1 MPGKVFLVGAGPGD
15 PELLTLK
22 ALKVLHNA
30 DVVLHDDLVSAEIL
44 KLVPSSAQV
53 ENIGK
58 RCGRK
63 GITQQEINQLL
74 VNYALLD
81 RRIVRLKGGDPL
93 IFGRAGEEIEA
104 LRDAHIEFEI
114 IPGITAALGAAAAAQ
129 IPLTHRDASSALV
142 LITNHQ
148 ANHPST
154 RGKSDWPAHLPTNAT
169 IVVYM
174 PGYGYE
180 VTAQKIIQSGLD
192 AATPCAIISH
202 ATGEDQQVYQTTI
215 QDLPNSPQLQAPTL
229 LVVGEVVRYASDSVL
244 LQFSLPLSVTAS
256 VEPEFRFE
264 NLQNQESA
272 E

>member
-1 MPGKVFLVGAGPGD
+1 MSGKVFLVGAGPGD

-22 ALKVLHNA
+22 ALKVLRNA

-44 KLVPSSAQV
+44 KLIPATAQI

-63 GITQQEINQLL
+63 GITQQEINSLL
-74 VNYALLD
+74 VNFALLD
-81 RRIVRLKGGDPL
+81 RQVVRLKGGDPL
-93 IFGRAGEEIEA
+93 IFGRAGEEMEA
-104 LRDAHIEFEI
+104 LRNAHIEFEI
-114 IPGITAALGAAAAAQ
+114 VPGITAALGAAAAVQ
-129 IPLTHRDASSALV
+129 LPLTHRDSSSALL

-148 ANHPST
+148 AKN
-154 RGKSDWPAHLPTNAT
+154 GKSNWPSHLPNNTT

-174 PGYGYE
+174 PGYGYA
-180 VTAQKIIQSGLD
+180 VTSQKLIQSGLD

-215 QDLPNSPQLQAPTL
+215 QNLPGSPHLPAPTL
-229 LVVGEVVRYASDSVL
+229 LVVGEVARFACDSAL
-244 LQFSLPLSVTAS
+244 IQFSLS
-256 VEPEFRFE
+256 VEPEFLFE
-264 NLQNQESA
+264 NLQSQESA

>member
-22 ALKVLHNA
+22 ALKVLRNA

-44 KLVPSSAQV
+44 KLIPTTAQV

-63 GITQQEINQLL
+63 GITQQEINLLL
-74 VNYALLD
+74 VHYALLG
-81 RRIVRLKGGDPL
+81 RQVVRLKGGDPL

-104 LRDAHIEFEI
+104 LRNACIEFEI
-114 IPGITAALGAAAAAQ
+114 VPGITAALGAAAAAQ

-148 ANHPST
+148 AKDGRHPWPVQMPANST
-154 RGKSDWPAHLPTNAT
+154 
-169 IVVYM
+169 VVIYM
-174 PGYGYE
+174 PGYSYE
-180 VTAQKIIQSGLD
+180 ATAQKLIQSGLD
-192 AATPCAIISH
+192 PSTPCAIISH
-202 ATGEDQQVYQTTI
+202 ATKEDQQVYQTNI
-215 QDLPNSPQLQAPTL
+215 QDLPDSPHLPAPTV
-229 LVVGEVVRYASDSVL
+229 LVVGEVVRFASDSAFA
-244 LQFSLPLSVTAS
+244 QFSLSVK
-256 VEPEFRFE
+256 PEFQFE

-272 E
+272 K

>member
-22 ALKVLHNA
+22 ALKVLRNA

-44 KLVPSSAQV
+44 KLIPATAQV
-53 ENIGK
+53 QNIGK

-63 GITQQEINQLL
+63 GITQQEINTLL

-81 RRIVRLKGGDPL
+81 RQVVRLKGGDPL

-104 LRDAHIEFEI
+104 LRNARIEFEI
-114 IPGITAALGAAAAAQ
+114 VPGITAAFGAAAAAQ

-154 RGKSDWPAHLPTNAT
+154 HGKSDWPASLPANAT

-180 VTAQKIIQSGLD
+180 ATGQKLIQSGLD

-202 ATGEDQQVYQTTI
+202 ATGEDQQVFQTNI
-215 QDLPNSPQLQAPTL
+215 HDLANAPHLPAPTL
-229 LVVGEVVRYASDSVL
+229 LVVGEVARFASDSAL
-244 LQFSLPLSVTAS
+244 AQFSLLVPAS
-256 VEPEFRFE
+256 VGPEFRFE
-264 NLQNQESA
+264 NLQQQESS

>member
-15 PELLTLK
+15 PELLTVK
-22 ALKVLHNA
+22 ALKVLRGA
-30 DVVLHDDLVSAEIL
+30 DVVLHDDLVSVEIL
-44 KLVPSSAQV
+44 KLVPTTAQV

-63 GITQQEINQLL
+63 GITQQEINSLL

-81 RRIVRLKGGDPL
+81 RQVVRLKGGDPL

-104 LRDAHIEFEI
+104 LRDARIEFEI
-114 IPGITAALGAAAAAQ
+114 IPGITSALGAAAAAQ
-129 IPLTHRDASSALV
+129 IPLTHRDAASALV

-148 ANHPST
+148 ANHPLTHS
-154 RGKSDWPAHLPTNAT
+154 KSDWPTHLPANAT

-180 VTAQKIIQSGLD
+180 GTAQKLIQSGLD
-192 AATPCAIISH
+192 TSTPCAIISH

-215 QDLPNSPQLQAPTL
+215 QDLPNSPHLPSPTL
-229 LVVGEVVRYASDSVL
+229 LVVGEVVRFASDSAL
-244 LQFSLPLSVTAS
+244 AQFSLSAS
-256 VEPEFRFE
+256 VETEFRFE
-264 NLQNQESA
+264 NLQIQESA

>member
-22 ALKVLHNA
+22 ALKVLRAA

-44 KLVPSSAQV
+44 KLIPSTTQV
-53 ENIGK
+53 HNIGK
-58 RCGRK
+58 RCGMK
-63 GITQQEINQLL
+63 GITQSDINTLL

-81 RRIVRLKGGDPL
+81 RQVVRLKGGDPL

-104 LRDAHIEFEI
+104 LRNAHIEFEI
-114 IPGITAALGAAAAAQ
+114 VPGVTSALGAAAAAQ
-129 IPLTHRDASSALV
+129 IPLTHRDSSSALL

-148 ANHPST
+148 AKN
-154 RGKSDWPAHLPTNAT
+154 GKSDWPSHLPSNAT

-174 PGYGYE
+174 PGYGYKAT
-180 VTAQKIIQSGLD
+180 VQKLLQSGLD

-202 ATGEDQQVYQTTI
+202 ATGKDQQVYQTTI
-215 QDLPNSPQLQAPTL
+215 QDLPNSPHLPAPTL
-229 LVVGEVVRYASDSVL
+229 LVVGEVARFVNDSAFV
-244 LQFSLPLSVTAS
+244 QFSSSVFIKS
-256 VEPEFRFE
+256 EFQFE
-264 NLQNQESA
+264 NLQNQESV

>member
-22 ALKVLHNA
+22 ALKVLRAA

-44 KLVPSSAQV
+44 KLIPPTAHV

-58 RCGRK
+58 RCGMK
-63 GITQQEINQLL
+63 GITQSEINALI

-81 RRIVRLKGGDPL
+81 RQVVRLKGGDPL
-93 IFGRAGEEIEA
+93 VFGRAGEEIEA
-104 LRDAHIEFEI
+104 LQNAHIEFEI
-114 IPGITAALGAAAAAQ
+114 VPGITAALGAAAAAQ
-129 IPLTHRDASSALV
+129 LPLTHRDSSSALL

-148 ANHPST
+148 AKN
-154 RGKSDWPAHLPTNAT
+154 GKSTWPTHLPNNTT

-174 PGYGYE
+174 PGYGYAA
-180 VTAQKIIQSGLD
+180 TAQKLVQSGLD

-202 ATGEDQQVYQTTI
+202 ATGEDQQVFQTTI
-215 QDLPNSPQLQAPTL
+215 QDLPNSPHLPAPTL
-229 LVVGEVVRYASDSVL
+229 LVVGEVARFASDSTLV
-244 LQFSLPLSVTAS
+244 QFSSSVS
-256 VEPEFRFE
+256 ISLKSEFQFE